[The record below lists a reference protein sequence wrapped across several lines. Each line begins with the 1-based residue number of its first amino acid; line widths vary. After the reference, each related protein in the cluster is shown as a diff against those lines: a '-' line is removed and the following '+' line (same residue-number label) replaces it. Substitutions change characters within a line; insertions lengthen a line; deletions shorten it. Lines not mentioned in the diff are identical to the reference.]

1 MPLQKNLLEI
11 LWWKTTHKICD
22 RPCPR
27 IAIASSSPRQCKCI
41 TIRDRTSPKGSA
53 MSSALTPYSESTLTD
68 RYQTTIPA
76 PIRNALGLQKG
87 DKLCYSIQSEG
98 QVVISRAES
107 IESDPIL
114 QKFLN
119 FLAQDIEQN
128 PYHLRTI
135 GSDLVSHVQSL
146 VADVDV
152 DLDAP
157 LCDEDE

>member
-1 MPLQKNLLEI
+1 
-11 LWWKTTHKICD
+11 
-22 RPCPR
+22 
-27 IAIASSSPRQCKCI
+27 
-41 TIRDRTSPKGSA
+41 

-114 QKFLN
+114 KKFLN

-157 LCDEDE
+157 LCHEDE